1 MRSFIV
7 LNVKNKK
14 QMNYKVIF
22 EYIVLMV
29 IGGVIAIYGQR
40 KYNEHFGDN
49 KVPCDSI
56 IHDTVYVDSTIV
68 RDSIV
73 FKTSNELF
81 ISIDSVNIDTVSTVI
96 NGKVVDSRY
105 HIIFR

>member
-1 MRSFIV
+1 
-7 LNVKNKK
+7 
-14 QMNYKVIF
+14 MNYKVIF

-29 IGGVIAIYGQR
+29 IGGFIAIYGQR
-40 KYNEHFGDN
+40 KYNEHVGDN
-49 KVPCDSI
+49 KVLCDSI

-68 RDSIV
+68 KDSIV

-81 ISIDSVNIDTVSTVI
+81 VSIDSVNIDTVSTVI

-105 HIIFR
+105 HIVFR